1 MISSNIQTVLL
12 STTSGGGPPT
22 STGVQS
28 VSIPAGF
35 DRLVFSVPGQNVYM
49 AFFEADLDNAY
60 RRFTIS
66 AGTANLVI
74 PNPKGLGTLYFQLD
88 TSMGVVGEV
97 ALSVMVL

>member
-1 MISSNIQTVLL
+1 MARRKIKTAIKRRLEFMSMAR
-12 STTSGGGPPT
+12 TSKKNRKKRAKAKSKT
-22 STGVQS
+22 NK
-28 VSIPAGF
+28 A
-35 DRLVFSVPGQNVYM
+35 L
-49 AFFEADLDNAY
+49 AKNAY